1 MKSFFSNADTLK
13 NQNLG
18 LAMIAASLLVIVFIT
33 AYLFNY
39 QRNTQ
44 LSQIRSQGVGLV
56 RLLGSMPMAQLAPV
70 GGRQGPLQLIRQ
82 THTQSNFAYAVLVNP
97 AGNPLLQVATPG
109 IIVPV
114 DAPPQEPSA
123 WLGERILNSQD
134 GSTIM
139 EFHGPVIE
147 QGDLAAYLRV
157 GYVRPAYGPAPAQ
170 LPFFA
175 TLALAVFLLTP
186 MFYFLVRREIK
197 PLTQVNRQMQ
207 AMLEAGHIGE
217 AELHPSG
224 ELKDF
229 MQRFSHFI
237 EAAQQRIQ
245 SLESHQT
252 DEDMSRKVLSYQKS
266 RIESALQ
273 SLPDAVIVMDESG
286 ITTYANA
293 KLHSLLGIDLEQVVG
308 ARPDQWCS
316 DPGVLAYLSS
326 CHNNSARTYR
336 ADAVEFSP
344 DSAPEKRVSVSAY
357 PLFSPRKASLM
368 LGTLFVFRDVSDE
381 SAAKRARSEFV
392 AHVAHELK
400 TPLNVLHMYA
410 ETLQDDAG
418 ATRDLTIEAANVIY
432 DEVGRLSNLIS
443 NLLSMTKIEMGTMSL
458 ERKRVKLHELVRDVF
473 DNVTRSAHGM
483 DLQFDLQVP
492 PEISAVS
499 LDKDLIR
506 IAFNNLLTNAIKY
519 NRPGGR
525 VLVSAE
531 ENDEEI
537 LVRVRDSG
545 IGIEAGDQALAH
557 DRFKAAQAEYRKAV
571 DLDPLHAR
579 AAQSLVQANREV
591 TASAFRGNMS
601 RGFAALE
608 NQDYDGARSAF
619 LKAGKIYP
627 GDAAVAKA
635 LAQVDNRESGNF
647 VSRELEHAADLASR
661 EEWREAVSIYETLL
675 AQDPSLTDAR
685 VKLIPA
691 RVRADLDE
699 RLGGYIEEPLRLSG
713 EAEYRA
719 AQVALQDAMGIPNPG
734 PRLGGQ
740 IAELDTMLKIA
751 NSPVDVVFSSDN
763 QTHVVLFRVA
773 ELGQF
778 DQLSLKL
785 RPGKYVVAGTRS
797 GYRDVRV
804 EFTVSGKSREQA
816 IVVRCEEPIG

>member
-1 MKSFFSNADTLK
+1 MKSIFSNADTLR

-18 LAMIAASLLVIVFIT
+18 LAMIAASLVVILFIT

-39 QRNTQ
+39 QRNMQ

-56 RLLGSMPMAQLAPV
+56 RLLGSMPMGQLAPV
-70 GGRQGPLQLIRQ
+70 DGRQGPLQLIRQ
-82 THTQSNFAYAVLVNP
+82 THAHPNFAYAVLVDTR
-97 AGNPLLQVATPG
+97 GNPLLQVAKPG

-114 DAPPQEPSA
+114 AALPQEPSA
-123 WLGERILNSQD
+123 WLGERVLNSQD
-134 GSTIM
+134 GATLM

-197 PLTQVNRQMQ
+197 PLTQVNRHMQ
-207 AMLEAGHIGE
+207 AMLESGQIGE
-217 AELHPSG
+217 PELHPSG

-237 EAAQQRIQ
+237 DAAQQRIQ
-245 SLESHQT
+245 SLEAHQT
-252 DEDMSRKVLSYQKS
+252 DVDMSRKVISYQKS

-286 ITTYANA
+286 TTTYANA

-316 DPGVLAYLSS
+316 DAGVLAYLTS
-326 CHNNSARTYR
+326 CHSNSARTYR
-336 ADAVEFSP
+336 ADAVEFAP
-344 DSAPEKRVSVSAY
+344 DGAPEKRVSVSAY
-357 PLFSPRKASLM
+357 PLFSPRQTSLV

-400 TPLNVLHMYA
+400 TPLNVLHMYS

-418 ATRDLTIEAANVIY
+418 ATRELTIEAANVIH
-432 DEVGRLSNLIS
+432 DEVGRLSSLIS

-473 DNVTRSAHGM
+473 DNITRSADGM
-483 DLQFDLQVP
+483 DLRFDLQIP

-525 VLVSAE
+525 VIVSAE

-537 LVRVRDSG
+537 LVKVRDTG
-545 IGIEAGDQALAH
+545 IGIEAGDQVRIFDKFYRSENEQVRQRTGHGLGLSLAREIVH
-557 DRFKAAQAEYRKAV
+557 
-571 DLDPLHAR
+571 LHY
-579 AAQSLVQANREV
+579 
-591 TASAFRGNMS
+591 G
-601 RGFAALE
+601 
-608 NQDYDGARSAF
+608 
-619 LKAGKIYP
+619 
-627 GDAAVAKA
+627 
-635 LAQVDNRESGNF
+635 
-647 VSRELEHAADLASR
+647 ELE
-661 EEWREAVSIYETLL
+661 VSSQ
-675 AQDPSLTDAR
+675 A
-685 VKLIPA
+685 
-691 RVRADLDE
+691 
-699 RLGGYIEEPLRLSG
+699 
-713 EAEYRA
+713 
-719 AQVALQDAMGIPNPG
+719 
-734 PRLGGQ
+734 GQ
-740 IAELDTMLKIA
+740 G
-751 NSPVDVVFSSDN
+751 S
-763 QTHVVLFRVA
+763 
-773 ELGQF
+773 
-778 DQLSLKL
+778 
-785 RPGKYVVAGTRS
+785 
-797 GYRDVRV
+797 
-804 EFTVSGKSREQA
+804 EFTVRFRKDMGVLKQA
-816 IVVRCEEPIG
+816 I